1 MLDPFKI
8 GEPKLIQVRNGTSHL
23 ALHRER
29 ITETCPEVSIIHSV
43 RCLLNHPKCT
53 TLSVLHGG
61 CKELGNV
68 HTKEQKFVRL
78 A

>member
-1 MLDPFKI
+1 MQDPLKI

-29 ITETCPEVSIIHSV
+29 ITETCPEVSIMHSV

-53 TLSVLHGG
+53 ALSVLRGG
-61 CKELGNV
+61 CTELGNV
-68 HTKEQKFVRL
+68 HMKEQSFVRS